1 MSERVTKV
9 CFVLLVVFTL
19 ALPGMAQENTNTASQ
34 VFNQAADSVVA
45 ISVITAT
52 DPSTGQPSG
61 GAGSG
66 FVIDEA
72 GHIVTNNHVVEAATD
87 IEVTFRD
94 GTLAR
99 GEVVGLD
106 PDSDLA
112 VVQVDVSEDHLQ
124 PVTFADSNSL
134 FVGQPVYAIGSPFG
148 ERWTLTTGIVSA
160 LQRTIPGLEQ
170 FSIGGVIQTDAA
182 INPGNSGG
190 PLLDEQARVIGVNAQ
205 IATTSQS
212 SSGVGFAI
220 PANLVQRVA
229 QDLIDQGFVEYS
241 YIGIGGGNVS
251 LTVVEDLNLPNDT
264 QGIVVTSVEPGGP
277 AARAGLL
284 PLETEDGQDG
294 DTVVSSTDIIT
305 AVNGQPLRSLEE
317 LINYLAE
324 NTAPGDEITVDV
336 LRASGD
342 GITEQLQLQI
352 PLVPRP

>member
-1 MSERVTKV
+1 MDGQGARL
-9 CFVLLVVFTL
+9 FLVLLAVAAL
-19 ALPGMAQENTNTASQ
+19 ALPVMAQEDTNIAAQ

-45 ISVITAT
+45 IGVITAV
-52 DPSTGQPSG
+52 DPSTGRPSG

-66 FVIDEA
+66 FVIDQQ
-72 GHIVTNNHVVEAATD
+72 GHILTNNHVVEAATE

-112 VVQVDVSEDHLQ
+112 VVQVDVSQETLK
-124 PVTFADSNSL
+124 PITFADSNAL
-134 FVGQPVYAIGSPFG
+134 FVGQPVFAIGSPFG
-148 ERWTLTTGIVSA
+148 ERWTLTTGIISA

-190 PLLDEQARVIGVNAQ
+190 PLLDDQARVVGVNAQ

-220 PANLVQRVA
+220 PANLARRVA
-229 QDLIDQGFVEYS
+229 QDLIEYGVVEYS

-251 LTVVEDLNLPNDT
+251 LSVVEDLNLPNNT
-264 QGIVVTSVEPGGP
+264 QGIVVTSVTPGGP
-277 AARAGLL
+277 AEEAGLRA
-284 PLETEDGQDG
+284 LETEQNEEDI
-294 DTVVSSTDIIT
+294 TIKAADIIT

-324 NTAPGDEITVDV
+324 NTVPGDQITVDV
-336 LRASGD
+336 LRASIDNG
-342 GITEQLQLQI
+342 TERLQLQI
-352 PLVPRP
+352 SLAPRP